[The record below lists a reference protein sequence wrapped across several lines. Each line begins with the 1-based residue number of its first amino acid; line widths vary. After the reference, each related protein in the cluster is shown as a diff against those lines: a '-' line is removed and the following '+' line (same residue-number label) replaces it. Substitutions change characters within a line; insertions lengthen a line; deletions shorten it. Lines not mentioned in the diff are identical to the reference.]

1 MKNAAYENLAK
12 WFEYLNDDCDYER
25 WAQYLLEKLK
35 PFSVKEGLDVGCG
48 GGWFTRRFS
57 KAGYVMTGL
66 DISREMLDA
75 AQETAGKEGV
85 RSEYLLGDI
94 TRLKLPRRF
103 GFAVAVN
110 DIVNYLPKDRL
121 LAAFKNI
128 GGALKKGGVFLFDIS
143 SKKKFL
149 EKIAGGVSVD
159 DRDEV
164 TYLNFSAL
172 DGEKAVM
179 EVTLFER
186 QKDGSYLRYDERH
199 EQFVYEKE
207 EILQALEKSGFET
220 LSVEGH
226 LGEREENADRLTFLA
241 VRK

>member
-1 MKNAAYENLAK
+1 MKDGAYKNLAK

-25 WAQYLLEKLK
+25 WAEYLLEKIK
-35 PFSVKEGLDVGCG
+35 PFAVKEGLDIGCG
-48 GGWFTRRFS
+48 GGWFTRRFA
-57 KAGYVMTGL
+57 KEGYLMTGL
-66 DISREMLDA
+66 DNSREMLDK
-75 AQETAGKEGV
+75 AQETAGREGV

-94 TRLKLPRRF
+94 VRLKLPRRF
-103 GFAVAVN
+103 GFAIAIN
-110 DIVNYLPKDRL
+110 DLVNYLPKEKL
-121 LAAFKNI
+121 LSAFKNI
-128 GGALKKGGVFLFDIS
+128 GGALKKGGAFLFDIS

-149 EKIAGGVSVD
+149 EKIASGVSVD

-172 DGEKAVM
+172 EGEKAVM

-186 QKDGSYLRYDERH
+186 QKDGSYLRRDERH

-207 EILQALEKSGFET
+207 EIVTALEKSGFEV
-220 LSVEGH
+220 LLVEGH

>member
-1 MKNAAYENLAK
+1 M
-12 WFEYLNDDCDYER
+12 
-25 WAQYLLEKLK
+25 LEKLK

-57 KAGYVMTGL
+57 KAGYLMTGL

-207 EILQALEKSGFET
+207 EILLALEKSGFET